1 MGRRSDPGDGR
12 TRLHVTLLY
21 LLMISS
27 LIRVAGLETLNER
40 WFEPAR
46 LIVCRKATTF
56 FFNVS
61 LALLL
66 ELIEESVEVVSLVL
80 LVWLAYRG
88 CVSWRREAS
97 GVDGIVVHRRLP
109 PSTSPLSVVRSR
121 RPSLL
126 SARSALSIM
135 FAHRR
140 LHDSAPEF
148 MFHVMFHAAVCL
160 EAVSRY
166 VCPL

>member
-12 TRLHVTLLY
+12 TRLHVTLLS

-27 LIRVAGLETLNER
+27 LIRVASLETLNER

-66 ELIEESVEVVSLVL
+66 ELIEESVEVDSLVL
-80 LVWLAYRG
+80 LVW
-88 CVSWRREAS
+88 
-97 GVDGIVVHRRLP
+97 
-109 PSTSPLSVVRSR
+109 
-121 RPSLL
+121 
-126 SARSALSIM
+126 
-135 FAHRR
+135 
-140 LHDSAPEF
+140 
-148 MFHVMFHAAVCL
+148 
-160 EAVSRY
+160 
-166 VCPL
+166 